1 MREAYI
7 VLMTG
12 QIGLCDTVSRTV
24 IAASLED
31 ALVEFDLALK
41 EEADR
46 RGKWHQV
53 TKAEVAGRC
62 QVTRLAS
69 TPEGGAQ

>member
-1 MREAYI
+1 MREANI

-12 QIGLCDTVSRTV
+12 QIGPCETVSRTV

-31 ALVEFDLALK
+31 ALVEFGRELK

-46 RGKWHQV
+46 RGKWHEV
-53 TKAEVAGRC
+53 TKAEVVGRC
-62 QVTRLAS
+62 YITRLAGS
-69 TPEGGAQ
+69 PEGGA